1 MWLSSRDG
9 ARSSAQASQP
19 APSPDSS
26 KGCTMT
32 QLGSGRFRRLGS
44 LVAVSAVGALALT
57 ACGGGSDDSGSS
69 GSREGA
75 DSFPFP
81 VDKHSRH
88 PDSPFQQLA
97 DAYSK
102 DTGVKVE
109 TKALPPDNYG
119 LTLRTQLQGGNAPD
133 VMVVSPGGGQDA
145 AVLPLADA
153 GYIEELGQ
161 ESADLIPEGT
171 EGLFTI
177 DGKVYAQPTDITP
190 VGMTWNVGAAKDAG
204 VDVPT
209 DQSSLLDAC
218 KAT

>member
-1 MWLSSRDG
+1 
-9 ARSSAQASQP
+9 
-19 APSPDSS
+19 
-26 KGCTMT
+26 MT

-57 ACGGGSDDSGSS
+57 ACGGGDDSGSS
-69 GSREGA
+69 GSGEAA
-75 DSFPFP
+75 DSFTFTFGNA
-81 VDKHSRH
+81 SGAT
-88 PDSPFQQLA
+88 DSPFQQLA

-102 DTGVKVE
+102 ETGVKVE

-161 ESADLIPEGT
+161 GSADLIPEGT

-177 DGKVYAQPTDITP
+177 DGKVYAQPTDRKSTR
-190 VGMTWNVGAAKDAG
+190 
-204 VDVPT
+204 
-209 DQSSLLDAC
+209 
-218 KAT
+218 